1 MLKNWVLISFRRFSR
16 NKTNSLINLLGLTL
30 GMTVFFLIFIYVRHE
45 FSYDSFH
52 TEADRVH
59 RIIKENP
66 PGNNYMSNPR
76 QAVLPGP
83 LANVIRQQVTG
94 VDALA
99 RMSGW
104 GNLTVETGQANKYFI
119 EDSFTA
125 ADGDLFR
132 ILTFESIAGQTDKA
146 LQQPYT
152 VALSEKTAIKYFGRT
167 DVVGE
172 VLNLT
177 GFKNF
182 GRYTIDLVF
191 RDFPTNSSYDFKV
204 VLRFED
210 FIKTVQP
217 TDLDNWNN
225 WNYNYLLKTSEGVAA
240 TTVAKQIDD
249 FFLSRDKAN
258 AETEGKSTYYLQPLS
273 EFYLHSDINFSN
285 TPKNDI
291 NRLYLL
297 SVLAV
302 FILVVAGINYVNL
315 TTARS
320 IKRAKEVG
328 VRKVVGAQPTN
339 LVIQFLGDALLLS
352 FGSLLLALA
361 ATWSLF
367 PVYRDFIG
375 KQIGVDLLHDPTL
388 VLIILFIPL
397 ALGLLA
403 GLYPSFAL
411 SAFKPVRV
419 LKGNFSTSSEGNMLR
434 DGLTVFQFAISGA
447 LIIAVFVVTSQLNYL
462 EHHDPGYDREQ
473 ILRLNI
479 RDEGVSKK
487 RDVLI
492 NELRKNP
499 NILNIS
505 VASYFPNQVNTQQG
519 RNWKSAAG
527 STEVSFYTIHADPNY
542 LDVFNIKLVDGRNFI
557 PGNPADS
564 SAFLINETAAQTYGW
579 ENPVGMQFTGESTG
593 NKRDTATIIGVI
605 KDIHIA
611 DYRHAIAPFRIGFV
625 NSWAST
631 LAIKINPQD
640 IPATLAFI
648 EDNYKKLATTKMPF
662 TITFFDE
669 DFGKVYKADHQMG
682 TLIYLF
688 SIVAVLIACLGLY
701 GLTMHT
707 INIRL
712 KEIGIRK
719 VLGAGIGQ
727 LVFMLARKFVV
738 LILVAFVLAAPVS
751 YFFMNEWLQNFVY
764 HTDISIASFIIAV
777 LVLMVIALT
786 TVSGQVWRATL
797 SKPTEVLRSE

>member
-1 MLKNWVLISFRRFSR
+1 MLKNWILISFRRFNR

-52 TEADRVH
+52 TEANRVY

-94 VDALA
+94 VDALT

-104 GNLTVETGQANKYFI
+104 GNLTVETSETNKYFI

-177 GFKNF
+177 GYKSF

-191 RDFPTNSSYDFKV
+191 RDFPTHSSYDFKV

-217 TDLDNWNN
+217 SDLENWNN
-225 WNYNYLLKTSEGVAA
+225 WNYNYLLKTSDGVAA

-258 AETEGKSTYYLQPLS
+258 AESEGKSTYYLQPLS
-273 EFYLHSDINFSN
+273 EFYLRSNINFSN
-285 TPKNDI
+285 TPRNDI

-328 VRKVVGAQPTN
+328 VRKVVGALPTN
-339 LVIQFLGDALLLS
+339 LVMQFLSDALLLS

-361 ATWSLF
+361 ATWALF

-375 KQIGVDLLHDPTL
+375 KQIGIDLLHDPTL
-388 VLIILFIPL
+388 VLMILFIPL

-419 LKGNFSTSSEGNMLR
+419 LKGNFSTSSEGSLLR

-447 LIIAVFVVTSQLNYL
+447 LIIAVLVVTSQLNYL

-505 VASYFPNQVNTQQG
+505 VASYFPNQVNTQQS

-527 STEVSFYTIHADPNY
+527 SIEVSFYTIHADPNY

-579 ENPVGMQFTGESTG
+579 ANPVGMQFTGESTG

-631 LAIKINPQD
+631 LAIKINPKD
-640 IPATLAFI
+640 IPATLLFI

-662 TITFFDE
+662 AITFFDE
-669 DFGKVYKADHQMG
+669 DFGKVYKADRQMG

-688 SIVAVLIACLGLY
+688 SLVAVLIACLGLY

-719 VLGAGIGQ
+719 VLGAEMGQ
-727 LVFMLARKFVV
+727 LIFMLARKFVV
-738 LILVAFVLAAPVS
+738 LILVSFVLATPVS
-751 YFFMNEWLQNFVY
+751 YFFMNDWLQNFVY
-764 HTDISIASFIIAV
+764 HTDISISSFIIAV
-777 LVLMVIALT
+777 LMLMLIALA